1 MKPTTIASLQKCKQD
16 KKRFATITAYDYSF
30 AKLFADE
37 GINVMLVGDSLG
49 MTVQGHDSTL
59 PVTVADIAYHT
70 AAVRRGAP
78 NCLLLAD
85 LPFMAYA
92 TPEQAFENAAT
103 VMRAGANMVKIE
115 GGEWLVETVQMLTER
130 AVPVCGHLGLTPQS
144 VNIFGGYKVQG
155 RGDEAGDRLLS
166 DALALEAAG
175 AQLLVLEC
183 VPVELAKRIT
193 EALAIPVIGIGAG
206 NVTDG
211 QILVM
216 HDAFGIT
223 GGHIPKFAKNFLAET
238 GDIRAAVRQY
248 MAEVESGVY
257 PGEEHSFPLRSDVV
271 LIIETLPLLRQQIR
285 RLRMEGKR
293 VALVPTMGNL
303 HDGHMKLVDEAKA
316 RADVVVV
323 SIFVNPMQFD
333 RPEDLARYPRTLQ
346 EDCEKLNKRKVDLV
360 FAPSV
365 KEIYPNGTETHT
377 YVDVP
382 GLSTMLEGAS
392 RPGHFRGVSTIV
404 SKLFNLV
411 QPDIACFGE
420 KDFQQLALI
429 RKMVADM
436 GFDIEI
442 VGVPIMRAKD
452 GLALSS
458 RNGYLTAEQRKIAP
472 GLYKVLSSI
481 ADKLQAGER
490 DLDEIIA
497 IAGQELN
504 EKGFRSDDIQIRDAD
519 TLLEIS
525 ENSKR
530 AVILVAAWL
539 GDARLIDNKL
549 VELA

>member
-1 MKPTTIASLQKCKQD
+1 
-16 KKRFATITAYDYSF
+16 
-30 AKLFADE
+30 
-37 GINVMLVGDSLG
+37 
-49 MTVQGHDSTL
+49 
-59 PVTVADIAYHT
+59 
-70 AAVRRGAP
+70 
-78 NCLLLAD
+78 
-85 LPFMAYA
+85 
-92 TPEQAFENAAT
+92 
-103 VMRAGANMVKIE
+103 
-115 GGEWLVETVQMLTER
+115 
-130 AVPVCGHLGLTPQS
+130 
-144 VNIFGGYKVQG
+144 
-155 RGDEAGDRLLS
+155 
-166 DALALEAAG
+166 
-175 AQLLVLEC
+175 
-183 VPVELAKRIT
+183 
-193 EALAIPVIGIGAG
+193 
-206 NVTDG
+206 
-211 QILVM
+211 
-216 HDAFGIT
+216 
-223 GGHIPKFAKNFLAET
+223 
-238 GDIRAAVRQY
+238 
-248 MAEVESGVY
+248 
-257 PGEEHSFPLRSDVV
+257 V

-442 VGVPIMRAKD
+442 IGVPIMRAKH

-519 TLLEIS
+519 TLLEVS

>member
-1 MKPTTIASLQKCKQD
+1 M
-16 KKRFATITAYDYSF
+16 
-30 AKLFADE
+30 
-37 GINVMLVGDSLG
+37 
-49 MTVQGHDSTL
+49 
-59 PVTVADIAYHT
+59 
-70 AAVRRGAP
+70 
-78 NCLLLAD
+78 
-85 LPFMAYA
+85 
-92 TPEQAFENAAT
+92 
-103 VMRAGANMVKIE
+103 
-115 GGEWLVETVQMLTER
+115 
-130 AVPVCGHLGLTPQS
+130 
-144 VNIFGGYKVQG
+144 
-155 RGDEAGDRLLS
+155 
-166 DALALEAAG
+166 
-175 AQLLVLEC
+175 
-183 VPVELAKRIT
+183 
-193 EALAIPVIGIGAG
+193 
-206 NVTDG
+206 
-211 QILVM
+211 
-216 HDAFGIT
+216 
-223 GGHIPKFAKNFLAET
+223 
-238 GDIRAAVRQY
+238 
-248 MAEVESGVY
+248 
-257 PGEEHSFPLRSDVV
+257 

-392 RPGHFRGVSTIV
+392 RPGHFRGVSTNV

-504 EKGFRSDDIQIRDAD
+504 EKGFRADDIQIRDAD
-519 TLLEIS
+519 TLLEVS

>member
-1 MKPTTIASLQKCKQD
+1 M
-16 KKRFATITAYDYSF
+16 
-30 AKLFADE
+30 
-37 GINVMLVGDSLG
+37 
-49 MTVQGHDSTL
+49 
-59 PVTVADIAYHT
+59 
-70 AAVRRGAP
+70 
-78 NCLLLAD
+78 
-85 LPFMAYA
+85 
-92 TPEQAFENAAT
+92 
-103 VMRAGANMVKIE
+103 
-115 GGEWLVETVQMLTER
+115 
-130 AVPVCGHLGLTPQS
+130 
-144 VNIFGGYKVQG
+144 
-155 RGDEAGDRLLS
+155 
-166 DALALEAAG
+166 
-175 AQLLVLEC
+175 
-183 VPVELAKRIT
+183 
-193 EALAIPVIGIGAG
+193 
-206 NVTDG
+206 
-211 QILVM
+211 
-216 HDAFGIT
+216 
-223 GGHIPKFAKNFLAET
+223 
-238 GDIRAAVRQY
+238 
-248 MAEVESGVY
+248 
-257 PGEEHSFPLRSDVV
+257 

-442 VGVPIMRAKD
+442 FGVPIMRAKD

-490 DLDEIIA
+490 DLDEIIT

-504 EKGFRSDDIQIRDAD
+504 EKGFRADDIQIRDAD
-519 TLLEIS
+519 TLLEVS
-525 ENSKR
+525 ETSKR

-539 GDARLIDNKL
+539 GDARLIDNKM

>member
-1 MKPTTIASLQKCKQD
+1 M
-16 KKRFATITAYDYSF
+16 
-30 AKLFADE
+30 
-37 GINVMLVGDSLG
+37 
-49 MTVQGHDSTL
+49 
-59 PVTVADIAYHT
+59 
-70 AAVRRGAP
+70 
-78 NCLLLAD
+78 
-85 LPFMAYA
+85 
-92 TPEQAFENAAT
+92 
-103 VMRAGANMVKIE
+103 
-115 GGEWLVETVQMLTER
+115 
-130 AVPVCGHLGLTPQS
+130 
-144 VNIFGGYKVQG
+144 
-155 RGDEAGDRLLS
+155 
-166 DALALEAAG
+166 
-175 AQLLVLEC
+175 
-183 VPVELAKRIT
+183 
-193 EALAIPVIGIGAG
+193 
-206 NVTDG
+206 
-211 QILVM
+211 
-216 HDAFGIT
+216 
-223 GGHIPKFAKNFLAET
+223 
-238 GDIRAAVRQY
+238 
-248 MAEVESGVY
+248 
-257 PGEEHSFPLRSDVV
+257 

-519 TLLEIS
+519 TLLEVS

-539 GDARLIDNKL
+539 GDARLIDNKI
-549 VELA
+549 VELV

>member
-1 MKPTTIASLQKCKQD
+1 M
-16 KKRFATITAYDYSF
+16 
-30 AKLFADE
+30 
-37 GINVMLVGDSLG
+37 
-49 MTVQGHDSTL
+49 
-59 PVTVADIAYHT
+59 
-70 AAVRRGAP
+70 
-78 NCLLLAD
+78 
-85 LPFMAYA
+85 
-92 TPEQAFENAAT
+92 
-103 VMRAGANMVKIE
+103 
-115 GGEWLVETVQMLTER
+115 
-130 AVPVCGHLGLTPQS
+130 
-144 VNIFGGYKVQG
+144 
-155 RGDEAGDRLLS
+155 
-166 DALALEAAG
+166 
-175 AQLLVLEC
+175 
-183 VPVELAKRIT
+183 
-193 EALAIPVIGIGAG
+193 
-206 NVTDG
+206 
-211 QILVM
+211 
-216 HDAFGIT
+216 
-223 GGHIPKFAKNFLAET
+223 
-238 GDIRAAVRQY
+238 
-248 MAEVESGVY
+248 
-257 PGEEHSFPLRSDVV
+257 

-392 RPGHFRGVSTIV
+392 RPRHFRGVSTIV

-490 DLDEIIA
+490 DLDEIIT

-504 EKGFRSDDIQIRDAD
+504 EKGFRADDIQIRDAD
-519 TLLEIS
+519 TLLEVS
-525 ENSKR
+525 ETSKR

-539 GDARLIDNKL
+539 GDARLIDNKM

>member
-1 MKPTTIASLQKCKQD
+1 M
-16 KKRFATITAYDYSF
+16 
-30 AKLFADE
+30 
-37 GINVMLVGDSLG
+37 
-49 MTVQGHDSTL
+49 
-59 PVTVADIAYHT
+59 
-70 AAVRRGAP
+70 
-78 NCLLLAD
+78 
-85 LPFMAYA
+85 
-92 TPEQAFENAAT
+92 
-103 VMRAGANMVKIE
+103 
-115 GGEWLVETVQMLTER
+115 
-130 AVPVCGHLGLTPQS
+130 
-144 VNIFGGYKVQG
+144 
-155 RGDEAGDRLLS
+155 
-166 DALALEAAG
+166 
-175 AQLLVLEC
+175 
-183 VPVELAKRIT
+183 
-193 EALAIPVIGIGAG
+193 
-206 NVTDG
+206 
-211 QILVM
+211 
-216 HDAFGIT
+216 
-223 GGHIPKFAKNFLAET
+223 
-238 GDIRAAVRQY
+238 
-248 MAEVESGVY
+248 
-257 PGEEHSFPLRSDVV
+257 

-490 DLDEIIA
+490 DLDEIIT

-504 EKGFRSDDIQIRDAD
+504 EKGFRADDMQIRDAD
-519 TLLEIS
+519 TLLEVS
-525 ENSKR
+525 ETSKR

-539 GDARLIDNKL
+539 GDARLIDNKM

>member
-1 MKPTTIASLQKCKQD
+1 M
-16 KKRFATITAYDYSF
+16 
-30 AKLFADE
+30 
-37 GINVMLVGDSLG
+37 
-49 MTVQGHDSTL
+49 
-59 PVTVADIAYHT
+59 
-70 AAVRRGAP
+70 
-78 NCLLLAD
+78 
-85 LPFMAYA
+85 
-92 TPEQAFENAAT
+92 
-103 VMRAGANMVKIE
+103 
-115 GGEWLVETVQMLTER
+115 
-130 AVPVCGHLGLTPQS
+130 
-144 VNIFGGYKVQG
+144 
-155 RGDEAGDRLLS
+155 
-166 DALALEAAG
+166 
-175 AQLLVLEC
+175 
-183 VPVELAKRIT
+183 
-193 EALAIPVIGIGAG
+193 
-206 NVTDG
+206 
-211 QILVM
+211 
-216 HDAFGIT
+216 
-223 GGHIPKFAKNFLAET
+223 
-238 GDIRAAVRQY
+238 
-248 MAEVESGVY
+248 
-257 PGEEHSFPLRSDVV
+257 

-303 HDGHMKLVDEAKA
+303 HNGHMKLVDEAKA

-404 SKLFNLV
+404 STLFNLV

-490 DLDEIIA
+490 DLDEIIT

-504 EKGFRSDDIQIRDAD
+504 EKGFRADDIQIRDAD
-519 TLLEIS
+519 TLLEVS
-525 ENSKR
+525 ETSKR

-539 GDARLIDNKL
+539 GDARLIDNKM

>member
-1 MKPTTIASLQKCKQD
+1 M
-16 KKRFATITAYDYSF
+16 
-30 AKLFADE
+30 
-37 GINVMLVGDSLG
+37 
-49 MTVQGHDSTL
+49 
-59 PVTVADIAYHT
+59 
-70 AAVRRGAP
+70 
-78 NCLLLAD
+78 
-85 LPFMAYA
+85 
-92 TPEQAFENAAT
+92 
-103 VMRAGANMVKIE
+103 
-115 GGEWLVETVQMLTER
+115 
-130 AVPVCGHLGLTPQS
+130 
-144 VNIFGGYKVQG
+144 
-155 RGDEAGDRLLS
+155 
-166 DALALEAAG
+166 
-175 AQLLVLEC
+175 
-183 VPVELAKRIT
+183 
-193 EALAIPVIGIGAG
+193 
-206 NVTDG
+206 
-211 QILVM
+211 
-216 HDAFGIT
+216 
-223 GGHIPKFAKNFLAET
+223 
-238 GDIRAAVRQY
+238 
-248 MAEVESGVY
+248 
-257 PGEEHSFPLRSDVV
+257 
-271 LIIETLPLLRQQIR
+271 LIIEPLPLLRQQIR

-504 EKGFRSDDIQIRDAD
+504 EKGFRADDIQIRDAD
-519 TLLEIS
+519 TLLEVS
-525 ENSKR
+525 ETSKR

-539 GDARLIDNKL
+539 GDARLIDNKM

>member
-1 MKPTTIASLQKCKQD
+1 M
-16 KKRFATITAYDYSF
+16 
-30 AKLFADE
+30 
-37 GINVMLVGDSLG
+37 
-49 MTVQGHDSTL
+49 
-59 PVTVADIAYHT
+59 
-70 AAVRRGAP
+70 
-78 NCLLLAD
+78 
-85 LPFMAYA
+85 
-92 TPEQAFENAAT
+92 
-103 VMRAGANMVKIE
+103 
-115 GGEWLVETVQMLTER
+115 
-130 AVPVCGHLGLTPQS
+130 
-144 VNIFGGYKVQG
+144 
-155 RGDEAGDRLLS
+155 
-166 DALALEAAG
+166 
-175 AQLLVLEC
+175 
-183 VPVELAKRIT
+183 
-193 EALAIPVIGIGAG
+193 
-206 NVTDG
+206 
-211 QILVM
+211 
-216 HDAFGIT
+216 
-223 GGHIPKFAKNFLAET
+223 
-238 GDIRAAVRQY
+238 
-248 MAEVESGVY
+248 
-257 PGEEHSFPLRSDVV
+257 

-316 RADVVVV
+316 RADVAVV

-490 DLDEIIA
+490 DLDEIIT

-504 EKGFRSDDIQIRDAD
+504 EKGFRADDIQIRDAD
-519 TLLEIS
+519 TLLEVS
-525 ENSKR
+525 ETSKR

-539 GDARLIDNKL
+539 GDARLIDNKM

>member
-1 MKPTTIASLQKCKQD
+1 M
-16 KKRFATITAYDYSF
+16 
-30 AKLFADE
+30 
-37 GINVMLVGDSLG
+37 
-49 MTVQGHDSTL
+49 
-59 PVTVADIAYHT
+59 
-70 AAVRRGAP
+70 
-78 NCLLLAD
+78 
-85 LPFMAYA
+85 
-92 TPEQAFENAAT
+92 
-103 VMRAGANMVKIE
+103 
-115 GGEWLVETVQMLTER
+115 
-130 AVPVCGHLGLTPQS
+130 
-144 VNIFGGYKVQG
+144 
-155 RGDEAGDRLLS
+155 
-166 DALALEAAG
+166 
-175 AQLLVLEC
+175 
-183 VPVELAKRIT
+183 
-193 EALAIPVIGIGAG
+193 
-206 NVTDG
+206 
-211 QILVM
+211 
-216 HDAFGIT
+216 
-223 GGHIPKFAKNFLAET
+223 
-238 GDIRAAVRQY
+238 
-248 MAEVESGVY
+248 
-257 PGEEHSFPLRSDVV
+257 

-303 HDGHMKLVDEAKA
+303 HNGHMKLVDEAKA

-420 KDFQQLALI
+420 KDFQQLALF

-490 DLDEIIA
+490 DLDEIIT

-504 EKGFRSDDIQIRDAD
+504 EKGFRADDIQIRDAD
-519 TLLEIS
+519 TLLEVS
-525 ENSKR
+525 ETSKR

-539 GDARLIDNKL
+539 GDARLIDNKM

>member
-1 MKPTTIASLQKCKQD
+1 M
-16 KKRFATITAYDYSF
+16 
-30 AKLFADE
+30 
-37 GINVMLVGDSLG
+37 
-49 MTVQGHDSTL
+49 
-59 PVTVADIAYHT
+59 
-70 AAVRRGAP
+70 
-78 NCLLLAD
+78 
-85 LPFMAYA
+85 
-92 TPEQAFENAAT
+92 
-103 VMRAGANMVKIE
+103 
-115 GGEWLVETVQMLTER
+115 
-130 AVPVCGHLGLTPQS
+130 
-144 VNIFGGYKVQG
+144 
-155 RGDEAGDRLLS
+155 
-166 DALALEAAG
+166 
-175 AQLLVLEC
+175 
-183 VPVELAKRIT
+183 
-193 EALAIPVIGIGAG
+193 
-206 NVTDG
+206 
-211 QILVM
+211 
-216 HDAFGIT
+216 
-223 GGHIPKFAKNFLAET
+223 
-238 GDIRAAVRQY
+238 
-248 MAEVESGVY
+248 
-257 PGEEHSFPLRSDVV
+257 

-458 RNGYLTAEQRKIAP
+458 RNGYLSAEQRKIAP

-504 EKGFRSDDIQIRDAD
+504 EKGFRADDIQIRDAD
-519 TLLEIS
+519 TLLEVS
-525 ENSKR
+525 ETSKR

-539 GDARLIDNKL
+539 GDARLIDNKM

>member
-1 MKPTTIASLQKCKQD
+1 M
-16 KKRFATITAYDYSF
+16 
-30 AKLFADE
+30 
-37 GINVMLVGDSLG
+37 
-49 MTVQGHDSTL
+49 
-59 PVTVADIAYHT
+59 
-70 AAVRRGAP
+70 
-78 NCLLLAD
+78 
-85 LPFMAYA
+85 
-92 TPEQAFENAAT
+92 
-103 VMRAGANMVKIE
+103 
-115 GGEWLVETVQMLTER
+115 
-130 AVPVCGHLGLTPQS
+130 
-144 VNIFGGYKVQG
+144 
-155 RGDEAGDRLLS
+155 
-166 DALALEAAG
+166 
-175 AQLLVLEC
+175 
-183 VPVELAKRIT
+183 
-193 EALAIPVIGIGAG
+193 
-206 NVTDG
+206 
-211 QILVM
+211 
-216 HDAFGIT
+216 
-223 GGHIPKFAKNFLAET
+223 
-238 GDIRAAVRQY
+238 
-248 MAEVESGVY
+248 
-257 PGEEHSFPLRSDVV
+257 

-303 HDGHMKLVDEAKA
+303 HDGHIKLVDEAKA

-436 GFDIEI
+436 SFDIEI

-504 EKGFRSDDIQIRDAD
+504 EKGFRADDIQIRDAD
-519 TLLEIS
+519 TLLEVS

-539 GDARLIDNKL
+539 GDARLIDNKM

>member
-1 MKPTTIASLQKCKQD
+1 M
-16 KKRFATITAYDYSF
+16 
-30 AKLFADE
+30 
-37 GINVMLVGDSLG
+37 
-49 MTVQGHDSTL
+49 
-59 PVTVADIAYHT
+59 
-70 AAVRRGAP
+70 
-78 NCLLLAD
+78 
-85 LPFMAYA
+85 
-92 TPEQAFENAAT
+92 
-103 VMRAGANMVKIE
+103 
-115 GGEWLVETVQMLTER
+115 
-130 AVPVCGHLGLTPQS
+130 
-144 VNIFGGYKVQG
+144 
-155 RGDEAGDRLLS
+155 
-166 DALALEAAG
+166 
-175 AQLLVLEC
+175 
-183 VPVELAKRIT
+183 
-193 EALAIPVIGIGAG
+193 
-206 NVTDG
+206 
-211 QILVM
+211 
-216 HDAFGIT
+216 
-223 GGHIPKFAKNFLAET
+223 
-238 GDIRAAVRQY
+238 
-248 MAEVESGVY
+248 
-257 PGEEHSFPLRSDVV
+257 
-271 LIIETLPLLRQQIR
+271 LIIETLPLLRQQIL

-490 DLDEIIA
+490 DLDEIIT

-504 EKGFRSDDIQIRDAD
+504 EKGFRADDIQIRDAD
-519 TLLEIS
+519 TLQEVS
-525 ENSKR
+525 ETSKR

-539 GDARLIDNKL
+539 GDARLIDNKM

>member
-1 MKPTTIASLQKCKQD
+1 M
-16 KKRFATITAYDYSF
+16 
-30 AKLFADE
+30 
-37 GINVMLVGDSLG
+37 
-49 MTVQGHDSTL
+49 
-59 PVTVADIAYHT
+59 
-70 AAVRRGAP
+70 
-78 NCLLLAD
+78 
-85 LPFMAYA
+85 
-92 TPEQAFENAAT
+92 
-103 VMRAGANMVKIE
+103 
-115 GGEWLVETVQMLTER
+115 
-130 AVPVCGHLGLTPQS
+130 
-144 VNIFGGYKVQG
+144 
-155 RGDEAGDRLLS
+155 
-166 DALALEAAG
+166 
-175 AQLLVLEC
+175 
-183 VPVELAKRIT
+183 
-193 EALAIPVIGIGAG
+193 
-206 NVTDG
+206 
-211 QILVM
+211 
-216 HDAFGIT
+216 
-223 GGHIPKFAKNFLAET
+223 
-238 GDIRAAVRQY
+238 
-248 MAEVESGVY
+248 
-257 PGEEHSFPLRSDVV
+257 

-377 YVDVP
+377 YVDAP

-458 RNGYLTAEQRKIAP
+458 HNGYLTAEQRKIAP

-490 DLDEIIA
+490 DLDEIIT

-504 EKGFRSDDIQIRDAD
+504 EKGFRADDIQIRDAD
-519 TLLEIS
+519 TLLEVS
-525 ENSKR
+525 ETSKR

-539 GDARLIDNKL
+539 GDARLIDNKM

>member
-1 MKPTTIASLQKCKQD
+1 M
-16 KKRFATITAYDYSF
+16 
-30 AKLFADE
+30 
-37 GINVMLVGDSLG
+37 
-49 MTVQGHDSTL
+49 
-59 PVTVADIAYHT
+59 
-70 AAVRRGAP
+70 
-78 NCLLLAD
+78 
-85 LPFMAYA
+85 
-92 TPEQAFENAAT
+92 
-103 VMRAGANMVKIE
+103 
-115 GGEWLVETVQMLTER
+115 
-130 AVPVCGHLGLTPQS
+130 
-144 VNIFGGYKVQG
+144 
-155 RGDEAGDRLLS
+155 
-166 DALALEAAG
+166 
-175 AQLLVLEC
+175 
-183 VPVELAKRIT
+183 
-193 EALAIPVIGIGAG
+193 
-206 NVTDG
+206 
-211 QILVM
+211 
-216 HDAFGIT
+216 
-223 GGHIPKFAKNFLAET
+223 
-238 GDIRAAVRQY
+238 
-248 MAEVESGVY
+248 
-257 PGEEHSFPLRSDVV
+257 

-442 VGVPIMRAKD
+442 LGVPIMRAKD

-472 GLYKVLSSI
+472 ALYKVLSSI

-504 EKGFRSDDIQIRDAD
+504 EKGFRADDIQIRDAD
-519 TLLEIS
+519 TLLEVS

-539 GDARLIDNKL
+539 GDARLIDNKM

>member
-1 MKPTTIASLQKCKQD
+1 M
-16 KKRFATITAYDYSF
+16 
-30 AKLFADE
+30 
-37 GINVMLVGDSLG
+37 
-49 MTVQGHDSTL
+49 
-59 PVTVADIAYHT
+59 
-70 AAVRRGAP
+70 
-78 NCLLLAD
+78 
-85 LPFMAYA
+85 
-92 TPEQAFENAAT
+92 
-103 VMRAGANMVKIE
+103 
-115 GGEWLVETVQMLTER
+115 
-130 AVPVCGHLGLTPQS
+130 
-144 VNIFGGYKVQG
+144 
-155 RGDEAGDRLLS
+155 
-166 DALALEAAG
+166 
-175 AQLLVLEC
+175 
-183 VPVELAKRIT
+183 
-193 EALAIPVIGIGAG
+193 
-206 NVTDG
+206 
-211 QILVM
+211 
-216 HDAFGIT
+216 
-223 GGHIPKFAKNFLAET
+223 
-238 GDIRAAVRQY
+238 
-248 MAEVESGVY
+248 
-257 PGEEHSFPLRSDVV
+257 

-504 EKGFRSDDIQIRDAD
+504 EKGFRADDIQIRDAD
-519 TLLEIS
+519 TLLEVS
-525 ENSKR
+525 EISKR

-539 GDARLIDNKL
+539 GDARLIDNKM

>member
-1 MKPTTIASLQKCKQD
+1 M
-16 KKRFATITAYDYSF
+16 
-30 AKLFADE
+30 
-37 GINVMLVGDSLG
+37 
-49 MTVQGHDSTL
+49 
-59 PVTVADIAYHT
+59 
-70 AAVRRGAP
+70 
-78 NCLLLAD
+78 
-85 LPFMAYA
+85 
-92 TPEQAFENAAT
+92 
-103 VMRAGANMVKIE
+103 
-115 GGEWLVETVQMLTER
+115 
-130 AVPVCGHLGLTPQS
+130 
-144 VNIFGGYKVQG
+144 
-155 RGDEAGDRLLS
+155 
-166 DALALEAAG
+166 
-175 AQLLVLEC
+175 
-183 VPVELAKRIT
+183 
-193 EALAIPVIGIGAG
+193 
-206 NVTDG
+206 
-211 QILVM
+211 
-216 HDAFGIT
+216 
-223 GGHIPKFAKNFLAET
+223 
-238 GDIRAAVRQY
+238 
-248 MAEVESGVY
+248 
-257 PGEEHSFPLRSDVV
+257 

-442 VGVPIMRAKD
+442 VGVPIMRAKN

-504 EKGFRSDDIQIRDAD
+504 EKGFRADDIQIRDAD
-519 TLLEIS
+519 TLLEVS

-539 GDARLIDNKL
+539 GDARLIDNKM

>member
-1 MKPTTIASLQKCKQD
+1 M
-16 KKRFATITAYDYSF
+16 
-30 AKLFADE
+30 
-37 GINVMLVGDSLG
+37 
-49 MTVQGHDSTL
+49 
-59 PVTVADIAYHT
+59 
-70 AAVRRGAP
+70 
-78 NCLLLAD
+78 
-85 LPFMAYA
+85 
-92 TPEQAFENAAT
+92 
-103 VMRAGANMVKIE
+103 
-115 GGEWLVETVQMLTER
+115 
-130 AVPVCGHLGLTPQS
+130 
-144 VNIFGGYKVQG
+144 
-155 RGDEAGDRLLS
+155 
-166 DALALEAAG
+166 
-175 AQLLVLEC
+175 
-183 VPVELAKRIT
+183 
-193 EALAIPVIGIGAG
+193 
-206 NVTDG
+206 
-211 QILVM
+211 
-216 HDAFGIT
+216 
-223 GGHIPKFAKNFLAET
+223 
-238 GDIRAAVRQY
+238 
-248 MAEVESGVY
+248 
-257 PGEEHSFPLRSDVV
+257 
-271 LIIETLPLLRQQIR
+271 LIIETLPLLRQQIL

-490 DLDEIIA
+490 DLDEIIT

-504 EKGFRSDDIQIRDAD
+504 EKGFRADDIQIRDAD
-519 TLLEIS
+519 TLLEVS
-525 ENSKR
+525 ETSKR
-530 AVILVAAWL
+530 AVILVVAWL
-539 GDARLIDNKL
+539 GDARLIDNKM

>member
-1 MKPTTIASLQKCKQD
+1 M
-16 KKRFATITAYDYSF
+16 
-30 AKLFADE
+30 
-37 GINVMLVGDSLG
+37 
-49 MTVQGHDSTL
+49 
-59 PVTVADIAYHT
+59 
-70 AAVRRGAP
+70 
-78 NCLLLAD
+78 
-85 LPFMAYA
+85 
-92 TPEQAFENAAT
+92 
-103 VMRAGANMVKIE
+103 
-115 GGEWLVETVQMLTER
+115 
-130 AVPVCGHLGLTPQS
+130 
-144 VNIFGGYKVQG
+144 
-155 RGDEAGDRLLS
+155 
-166 DALALEAAG
+166 
-175 AQLLVLEC
+175 
-183 VPVELAKRIT
+183 
-193 EALAIPVIGIGAG
+193 
-206 NVTDG
+206 
-211 QILVM
+211 
-216 HDAFGIT
+216 
-223 GGHIPKFAKNFLAET
+223 
-238 GDIRAAVRQY
+238 
-248 MAEVESGVY
+248 
-257 PGEEHSFPLRSDVV
+257 

-490 DLDEIIA
+490 DLDEIIT

-504 EKGFRSDDIQIRDAD
+504 EKGFRADDIQIREAD
-519 TLLEIS
+519 TLLEVS

-539 GDARLIDNKL
+539 GDARLIDNKI
-549 VELA
+549 VELV

>member
-1 MKPTTIASLQKCKQD
+1 M
-16 KKRFATITAYDYSF
+16 
-30 AKLFADE
+30 
-37 GINVMLVGDSLG
+37 
-49 MTVQGHDSTL
+49 
-59 PVTVADIAYHT
+59 
-70 AAVRRGAP
+70 
-78 NCLLLAD
+78 
-85 LPFMAYA
+85 
-92 TPEQAFENAAT
+92 
-103 VMRAGANMVKIE
+103 
-115 GGEWLVETVQMLTER
+115 
-130 AVPVCGHLGLTPQS
+130 
-144 VNIFGGYKVQG
+144 
-155 RGDEAGDRLLS
+155 
-166 DALALEAAG
+166 
-175 AQLLVLEC
+175 
-183 VPVELAKRIT
+183 
-193 EALAIPVIGIGAG
+193 
-206 NVTDG
+206 
-211 QILVM
+211 
-216 HDAFGIT
+216 
-223 GGHIPKFAKNFLAET
+223 
-238 GDIRAAVRQY
+238 
-248 MAEVESGVY
+248 
-257 PGEEHSFPLRSDVV
+257 

-490 DLDEIIA
+490 DLGEIIT

-504 EKGFRSDDIQIRDAD
+504 EKGFRADDIQIRDAD
-519 TLLEIS
+519 TLLEVS

-539 GDARLIDNKL
+539 GDARLIDNKI
-549 VELA
+549 VELV

>member
-1 MKPTTIASLQKCKQD
+1 M
-16 KKRFATITAYDYSF
+16 
-30 AKLFADE
+30 
-37 GINVMLVGDSLG
+37 
-49 MTVQGHDSTL
+49 
-59 PVTVADIAYHT
+59 
-70 AAVRRGAP
+70 
-78 NCLLLAD
+78 
-85 LPFMAYA
+85 
-92 TPEQAFENAAT
+92 
-103 VMRAGANMVKIE
+103 
-115 GGEWLVETVQMLTER
+115 
-130 AVPVCGHLGLTPQS
+130 
-144 VNIFGGYKVQG
+144 
-155 RGDEAGDRLLS
+155 
-166 DALALEAAG
+166 
-175 AQLLVLEC
+175 
-183 VPVELAKRIT
+183 
-193 EALAIPVIGIGAG
+193 
-206 NVTDG
+206 
-211 QILVM
+211 
-216 HDAFGIT
+216 
-223 GGHIPKFAKNFLAET
+223 
-238 GDIRAAVRQY
+238 
-248 MAEVESGVY
+248 
-257 PGEEHSFPLRSDVV
+257 
-271 LIIETLPLLRQQIR
+271 LIIETLPLLRQQIL

-303 HDGHMKLVDEAKA
+303 HDSMKLVDEAKA

-490 DLDEIIA
+490 DLDEIIT

-504 EKGFRSDDIQIRDAD
+504 EKGFRADDIQIRDAD
-519 TLLEIS
+519 TLLEVS
-525 ENSKR
+525 ETSKR

-539 GDARLIDNKL
+539 GDARLIDNKM

>member
-1 MKPTTIASLQKCKQD
+1 M
-16 KKRFATITAYDYSF
+16 
-30 AKLFADE
+30 
-37 GINVMLVGDSLG
+37 
-49 MTVQGHDSTL
+49 
-59 PVTVADIAYHT
+59 
-70 AAVRRGAP
+70 
-78 NCLLLAD
+78 
-85 LPFMAYA
+85 
-92 TPEQAFENAAT
+92 
-103 VMRAGANMVKIE
+103 
-115 GGEWLVETVQMLTER
+115 
-130 AVPVCGHLGLTPQS
+130 
-144 VNIFGGYKVQG
+144 
-155 RGDEAGDRLLS
+155 
-166 DALALEAAG
+166 
-175 AQLLVLEC
+175 
-183 VPVELAKRIT
+183 
-193 EALAIPVIGIGAG
+193 
-206 NVTDG
+206 
-211 QILVM
+211 
-216 HDAFGIT
+216 
-223 GGHIPKFAKNFLAET
+223 
-238 GDIRAAVRQY
+238 
-248 MAEVESGVY
+248 
-257 PGEEHSFPLRSDVV
+257 

-442 VGVPIMRAKD
+442 VGMPIMRAKD

-490 DLDEIIA
+490 DLDEIIT

-504 EKGFRSDDIQIRDAD
+504 EKGFRADDIQIRDAD
-519 TLLEIS
+519 TLLEVS
-525 ENSKR
+525 ETSKR

-539 GDARLIDNKL
+539 GDARLIDNKM

>member
-1 MKPTTIASLQKCKQD
+1 M
-16 KKRFATITAYDYSF
+16 
-30 AKLFADE
+30 
-37 GINVMLVGDSLG
+37 
-49 MTVQGHDSTL
+49 
-59 PVTVADIAYHT
+59 
-70 AAVRRGAP
+70 
-78 NCLLLAD
+78 
-85 LPFMAYA
+85 
-92 TPEQAFENAAT
+92 
-103 VMRAGANMVKIE
+103 
-115 GGEWLVETVQMLTER
+115 
-130 AVPVCGHLGLTPQS
+130 
-144 VNIFGGYKVQG
+144 
-155 RGDEAGDRLLS
+155 
-166 DALALEAAG
+166 
-175 AQLLVLEC
+175 
-183 VPVELAKRIT
+183 
-193 EALAIPVIGIGAG
+193 
-206 NVTDG
+206 
-211 QILVM
+211 
-216 HDAFGIT
+216 
-223 GGHIPKFAKNFLAET
+223 
-238 GDIRAAVRQY
+238 
-248 MAEVESGVY
+248 
-257 PGEEHSFPLRSDVV
+257 
-271 LIIETLPLLRQQIR
+271 LIIETLPLLRQHIR
-285 RLRMEGKR
+285 RLRQEGKR
-293 VALVPTMGNL
+293 IALVPTMGNL

-504 EKGFRSDDIQIRDAD
+504 EKGFRADDIQIRDAD
-519 TLLEIS
+519 TLLEVS
-525 ENSKR
+525 ETSKR

-539 GDARLIDNKL
+539 GDARLIDNKM